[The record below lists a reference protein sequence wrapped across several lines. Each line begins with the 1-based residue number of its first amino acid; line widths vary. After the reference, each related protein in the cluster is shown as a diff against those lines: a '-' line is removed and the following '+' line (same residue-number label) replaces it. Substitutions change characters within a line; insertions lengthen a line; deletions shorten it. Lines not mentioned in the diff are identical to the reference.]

1 MVTGTVTGRGAPRER
16 RPPSCANAEAVSNA
30 KAAIRIKVPP
40 ECRGTRMIAARIIVQ
55 PAFTTK
61 SVPSVQLDWRDLL
74 VTSMIARAAM
84 ELTEQ
89 SGKLTAND
97 RCVAKLWRTAPW
109 LALALITVAPPA
121 ALALIYL
128 LTAGTPLFLV
138 LALSSIPF
146 SLIAAIIAVI
156 VLILFRRNWAKRL
169 RDRLA
174 SDGITADAVEWFRS
188 ELTTGEKRAL
198 DGMDPKQLLLADAY
212 RETLALRLNATRL
225 TANARRQL
233 LLVER
238 RISRARYLNAPDT
251 AVLLD
256 ELNSDRTRL
265 EQLKQEGSSRRA
277 EAEARLQMIEA
288 AASRG
293 ASWSETNYMLQR
305 LDEGRKNLPLGL
317 ETERARQQ
325 LREETERELRK
336 ELTS

>member
-1 MVTGTVTGRGAPRER
+1 M
-16 RPPSCANAEAVSNA
+16 
-30 KAAIRIKVPP
+30 
-40 ECRGTRMIAARIIVQ
+40 
-55 PAFTTK
+55 
-61 SVPSVQLDWRDLL
+61 L
-74 VTSMIARAAM
+74 

-89 SGKLTAND
+89 SGKLTPRD
-97 RCVAKLWRTAPW
+97 RRAAKLWSTALWSAGP
-109 LALALITVAPPA
+109 LITLIPPA
-121 ALALIYL
+121 LFGLIYL
-128 LTAGTPLFLV
+128 LSGGSPLFLF
-138 LALSSIPF
+138 LALGSIP
-146 SLIAAIIAVI
+146 IAIVAAIVAV
-156 VLILFRRNWAKRL
+156 VTLLFLRRNWNKHL
-169 RDRLA
+169 RERLA
-174 SDGITADAVEWFRS
+174 SDGITADEVEWFRN

-198 DGMDPKQLLLADAY
+198 DGMERQQPLLADAY

-225 TANARRQL
+225 AASARRQL

-256 ELNSDRTRL
+256 ELNRDRTRL

-288 AASRG
+288 ASSRG
-293 ASWSETNYMLQR
+293 ASWAETNFMLQR

-325 LREETERELRK
+325 LREETDRELRK

>member
-1 MVTGTVTGRGAPRER
+1 MPSDR
-16 RPPSCANAEAVSNA
+16 R
-30 KAAIRIKVPP
+30 
-40 ECRGTRMIAARIIVQ
+40 AAR
-55 PAFTTK
+55 
-61 SVPSVQLDWRDLL
+61 
-74 VTSMIARAAM
+74 
-84 ELTEQ
+84 
-89 SGKLTAND
+89 
-97 RCVAKLWRTAPW
+97 LWRIAPW
-109 LALALITVAPPA
+109 VALPLITLAPPA
-121 ALALIYL
+121 VFALIYL
-128 LTAGTPLFLV
+128 FSGAAPLFLV

-146 SLIAAIIAVI
+146 SLVAALITVI
-156 VLILFRRNWAKRL
+156 TLIFLRRNWARRL

-174 SDGITADAVEWFRS
+174 SDGITADEVEWFRN

-198 DGMDPKQLLLADAY
+198 DSMQKQQPLLADAY

-225 TANARRQL
+225 ASSSRRQL

-238 RISRARYLNAPDT
+238 RLSRARYLNAADT

-256 ELNSDRTRL
+256 ELNRDRARL
-265 EQLKQEGSSRRA
+265 EELKQEGSSRRA

-293 ASWSETNYMLQR
+293 ASWAETNYMLQR

-325 LREETERELRK
+325 LREESERELRR